1 MSCTLNES
9 ALARRMEAVTAAS
22 VAHGTCPELVMG
34 RSQLHPVRAARKAAM
49 MAMRE
54 RFDDPIH
61 VIGAF
66 FGRSRRQVQ
75 YCIAAEAGHG
85 RDCPDAMEIVEA
97 VAEARGFRAA
107 EVLHCTSRRPAILAA
122 RRAAICAA
130 FEALGGTPAGLAAAL
145 GIDQTTVRLH
155 LRSGEAA
162 HG

>member
-54 RFDDPIH
+54 RFDDTIH

-75 YCIAAEAGHG
+75 
-85 RDCPDAMEIVEA
+85 
-97 VAEARGFRAA
+97 
-107 EVLHCTSRRPAILAA
+107 
-122 RRAAICAA
+122 
-130 FEALGGTPAGLAAAL
+130 
-145 GIDQTTVRLH
+145 
-155 LRSGEAA
+155 
-162 HG
+162 